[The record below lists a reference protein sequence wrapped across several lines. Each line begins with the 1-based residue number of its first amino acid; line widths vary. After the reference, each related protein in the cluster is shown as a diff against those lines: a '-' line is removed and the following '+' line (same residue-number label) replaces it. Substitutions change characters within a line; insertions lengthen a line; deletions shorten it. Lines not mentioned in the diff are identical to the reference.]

1 MRLAVPGCR
10 RARRLATA
18 TRRSAPRALWRQPGD
33 LRVRECM
40 LQPEKACRT
49 RARPIATPTF
59 IPTLRSMKRNTSIV
73 LHGISRTVL
82 IRDKRGPQ
90 VAESNSYRLYNCF
103 PITPHQRQPLENV
116 GR

>member
-1 MRLAVPGCR
+1 MRLGWPHLTCSAV
-10 RARRLATA
+10 ANE
-18 TRRSAPRALWRQPGD
+18 RSHT
-33 LRVRECM
+33 ECM